1 MGRVRIETSRPSSS
15 SSSSSPPVVTTSTSI
30 TETVNGEHDFRIS
43 GYSLSKGIGIGKYV
57 ASDTFMVGG
66 YSWAIYFYPDGK
78 SLEDNASYVSLFIAL
93 ASDGSDVRALFELT
107 LIDQSGKERHK
118 VHSHFGRALESG
130 PYTLKYRGSM
140 WGYKRFFR
148 RSALETSEYLKDDCL
163 QVHCCVGVVRSH
175 TDGPKSYSIHV
186 PPSDIGQH
194 FGRLLE
200 SGKGTDVSFEV
211 NGETF
216 AAHKLVLAARSP
228 VFSAQL
234 FGPMKDQNNQP
245 IKVEDVL
252 APVFKGLL
260 HFIYWDKL
268 PDMEELTGLN
278 TKWASTSMYQHLL
291 AAADRYGL
299 ERLLMLCESNLC
311 EDVAINTVATTLALA
326 EQHRCLQLKFM
337 CLKFVALPENLRESC
352 PDVLTDLLEHVARNN
367 EHSLAKCTRL
377 NTFILDGS
385 DVNGRR
391 SVPTSRAAENLTM
404 PVTNTNLWDGV
415 IEMTKYAQ
423 IQATDPSI
431 WAAQLS
437 ASLMAAG
444 VSVPSPEVA
453 GLLVS
458 HLCWANNVPIVWK
471 FLEKAIALRLVPPML
486 VLALLSNSVIPSRK
500 SQPAA
505 YRLYLELLRRLI
517 FSSTSEVNGP
527 HYHKIMKSVD
537 DALHLSQR
545 FGILSSEP
553 GIILVDFIFV
563 MVWQLLDASLD
574 DEGLLEIVP
583 EKNFFSPIKSQEMNI
598 DDHNIGA
605 KKIDCNDRL
614 YKSNTTI
621 AVEIIGEFYRNK
633 ITSRILYLA
642 RRNMP
647 IHWGNFV
654 YNLRLLAAKSTS
666 LRNSRNISP
675 EALLKLTS
683 DNSALVSHKFKTV
696 SLQQFHAVMASGSLV
711 SSAGPSH
718 IASHSAIWLPIDL
731 FFEDIMEGTV
741 VATTSAAETLTS
753 LLKAHQ
759 AITQASWQD
768 AFLGLWIAALRLV
781 QREEGAVE
789 GPIPRLDTCLCVLLC
804 ITTLATVNIVDEEE
818 SALIEENEHGKMH
831 MRSETKVFGN
841 CRKSLVSSLQ
851 QLGDFEGLLTPPSYV
866 TSLANQAAAKAMFFF
881 SGLGVGSGYLDGVSL
896 NDMPITC
903 SGDLRHLIVEAC
915 IARHLLDTSAYLWP
929 GYVKGHT
936 NQLPRPISSQMPGWS
951 SLMKGSPLT
960 PPMVHALVSTPASSL
975 AEIEKLYEIATDGS
989 NAEKI
994 SAATILCRASL
1005 TRGWNIQEHTGFFII
1020 KLLSPPV
1027 PQDYSGTESH
1037 LLASA
1042 PLLNVLLLGI
1052 SFIDCIQIFSLHGLV
1067 PHLAGV
1073 LMPICEVFGSCS
1085 PTISWTLPAGEHLCP
1100 LAVFSNAFTLL
1111 LKLWRFDQPP
1121 FEHVGDITP
1130 VGSQLTPE
1138 FLLLARNSQLV
1149 SRGDSHE
1156 VQNKRKRLF
1165 RQCDLSSVGPVFLD
1179 SFPKLKLWYRQH
1191 QACIASTLSDLKP
1204 GTSVYQI
1211 FDALLNMMF
1220 RKKNRGAKSLTSST
1234 SGSSNSSGS
1243 VTNDCTLHLKLPAWD
1258 ILEAVPFA
1266 LDAALTA
1273 CAHGRLSPRE
1283 LTTGLKGLAD
1293 FLPAS
1298 MVTIVSYLSAETTRG
1313 LWKPA
1318 SMNGT
1323 DWPSPAAN
1331 LSMVWL
1337 VGNLFSSDYCGTS
1350 SATLPLPLAALVSLT
1365 ITYKVDRITEPLLNL
1380 AGPALNTL
1388 GACCPWPC
1396 MPIIVALWTQKA
1408 KRWTDFLVF
1417 SASQTVFHH
1426 NNDAVV
1432 QLLRVC
1438 FQSTLGLN
1446 SPSVI
1451 TNSGGVGKQ
1460 LFAITSIESDQL
1472 ASLTGNLLGHGF
1484 GSHCSGGITPVAPG
1498 ILYLRVRRSVR
1509 DLVFMTEEIVSLLI
1523 HSVKDI
1529 LTTDLNK
1536 VDSGGMI
1543 GMLKGYALA
1552 YFTILS
1558 GSFAW
1563 GIDSASSA
1571 SKKRPVILGAHLGFM
1586 AASALD
1592 GGRGGFAELEQRAK
1606 EVG

>member
-1 MGRVRIETSRPSSS
+1 
-15 SSSSSPPVVTTSTSI
+15 
-30 TETVNGEHDFRIS
+30 
-43 GYSLSKGIGIGKYV
+43 
-57 ASDTFMVGG
+57 
-66 YSWAIYFYPDGK
+66 
-78 SLEDNASYVSLFIAL
+78 
-93 ASDGSDVRALFELT
+93 
-107 LIDQSGKERHK
+107 
-118 VHSHFGRALESG
+118 
-130 PYTLKYRGSM
+130 
-140 WGYKRFFR
+140 
-148 RSALETSEYLKDDCL
+148 
-163 QVHCCVGVVRSH
+163 
-175 TDGPKSYSIHV
+175 
-186 PPSDIGQH
+186 
-194 FGRLLE
+194 
-200 SGKGTDVSFEV
+200 
-211 NGETF
+211 
-216 AAHKLVLAARSP
+216 
-228 VFSAQL
+228 
-234 FGPMKDQNNQP
+234 
-245 IKVEDVL
+245 
-252 APVFKGLL
+252 
-260 HFIYWDKL
+260 
-268 PDMEELTGLN
+268 
-278 TKWASTSMYQHLL
+278 
-291 AAADRYGL
+291 
-299 ERLLMLCESNLC
+299 
-311 EDVAINTVATTLALA
+311 
-326 EQHRCLQLKFM
+326 
-337 CLKFVALPENLRESC
+337 
-352 PDVLTDLLEHVARNN
+352 
-367 EHSLAKCTRL
+367 
-377 NTFILDGS
+377 
-385 DVNGRR
+385 
-391 SVPTSRAAENLTM
+391 M

-1331 LSMVWL
+1331 LSMVEQNINKIL
-1337 VGNLFSSDYCGTS
+1337 AATGVDVPSLFAGGTS

-1451 TNSGGVGKQ
+1451 TNSGGVG
-1460 LFAITSIESDQL
+1460 
-1472 ASLTGNLLGHGF
+1472 NLLGHGF

-1529 LTTDLNK
+1529 LTTGIPIEKIKKPNGGSIVRYGEVSLSAAMARIKAAASLGASLVWITGGLNLIQTLIKETLPSWFISVHRSDLNK

-1586 AASALD
+1586 ASALD
-1592 GGRGGFAELEQRAK
+1592 GKISLGCNKATWRAYVSGFVSLMVSCTPKWVCEVDVVVLRSLSKGLRRWDEEELALALLEIGGLGAMGAAAEFIIESSGLM
-1606 EVG
+1606 